1 MVTDMAGK
9 RSKIRLV
16 ILEDH
21 QSVIDGYLFRLGLS
35 EKIEVVGTAC
45 YGEDFEKLLAT
56 QAADVAFL
64 DVNVPATPFNL
75 SPYPLLHVI
84 PRLRQQYPDM
94 ALLVISMLTERGL
107 IRAVMEAGASGYILK
122 DDREAIKGLEGIV
135 MQVAGGEIFVSKAAQ
150 LQFPEGLDNGQA
162 EPILTPRQL
171 EILSLCSAYPDWSM
185 RRVAQELSVEHSTVR
200 NTLSQAYFRLGVRNL
215 ASAVVK
221 ARQLGLIA
229 KVGG

>member
-1 MVTDMAGK
+1 MPSG

-21 QSVIDGYLFRLGLS
+21 QSIIDGYLFRLGQAAG
-35 EKIEVVGTAC
+35 IEVVGTAS
-45 YGEDFEKLLAT
+45 YGEDFERLLTT
-56 QAADVAFL
+56 QQADVAFL
-64 DVNVPATPFNL
+64 DVNVPTTPYNL

-84 PRLRQQYPDM
+84 PRLRELYPDM

-122 DDREAIKGLEGIV
+122 DDRDAIKNLESIV
-135 MQVAGGEIFVSKAAQ
+135 RQVAAGEIYVSKAAQ
-150 LQFPEGLDNGQA
+150 VKIAEGQENGQI

-171 EILSLCSAYPDWSM
+171 DVLSLCSAHPEWSM
-185 RRVAQELSVEHSTVR
+185 RKVAQELSIEHSTVR
-200 NTLSQAYFRLGVRNL
+200 NTLSQAYFRLRVRNL
-215 ASAVVK
+215 ASAVAK

-229 KVGG
+229 SPPD